1 MLAYRPDIDGLRAIA
16 VISVVLFHLEK
27 SLLPGGFVGV
37 DIFFVISGYLI
48 TKLIYK
54 ELQANGSFS
63 FRNFYLRRLRRLF
76 PALFVTLL
84 FSSLFAIKL
93 LAPADMVEFAKSLV
107 ASVFSV
113 SNIFFWDVAN
123 YFDSDSDLKPLL
135 HTWSLSIEE
144 QFYFVW
150 PMILVFLFN
159 RKKAFLIPG
168 FIVVMGLA
176 SLALNHVFFAHP
188 TKIQS
193 IFSSIES
200 FDISATAFYW
210 LPFRVFEFS
219 VGAIVVW
226 LTSLHSSERH
236 CSSWFAELIF
246 VVGLA
251 MIAWSFWQLDSTQA
265 FPSWNA
271 LLPCAGAAL
280 IIYSG
285 AGFADS
291 GVGHRLT
298 SLLSN
303 RLMVGV
309 GLISYSLYLIHW
321 PVFVFYKYWSD
332 KEFSILEMIALTT
345 LSVILA
351 ILMYRFVEQ
360 PFRRPKKT
368 NKKFVFGVLTAAALL
383 VSVSVHAASSGG
395 WLWRYP
401 SDVIAQLSYKHGDYT
416 EYFWKSFNE
425 FERPFED
432 NGKPKVL
439 IIGDSMA
446 ADISNVLV
454 AGQYAEKVD
463 ISSIV
468 IGDNCKGVFPLSDDQ
483 YQVLYQHRAGLCRAQ
498 HQKVLNQEKLLAQAD
513 TIILASY
520 WWDDYWFKY
529 VDSTV
534 SYLKSISEAQL
545 LVSGLKN
552 QINNGIWFLSKNAFA
567 RDVDKLRTPLDQQSA
582 KVNER
587 LLQAAVDYRY
597 FDLVNGFCNAQ
608 GCQRVTEDG
617 YVIVFDQSHLSE
629 KGAKHVAS
637 NIAQEAWLKALLEH
651 RKSAIR

>member
-93 LAPADMVEFAKSLV
+93 LAPADLVEFAKSLV

-144 QFYFVW
+144 QVYFVW
-150 PMILVFLFN
+150 PMILVFLLN

-200 FDISATAFYW
+200 FDSSATAFYW

-236 CSSWFAELIF
+236 CSSLFAELIF

-401 SDVIAQLSYKHGDYT
+401 SDVIAQLSYK
-416 EYFWKSFNE
+416 
-425 FERPFED
+425 P
-432 NGKPKVL
+432 
-439 IIGDSMA
+439 
-446 ADISNVLV
+446 
-454 AGQYAEKVD
+454 
-463 ISSIV
+463 
-468 IGDNCKGVFPLSDDQ
+468 
-483 YQVLYQHRAGLCRAQ
+483 
-498 HQKVLNQEKLLAQAD
+498 
-513 TIILASY
+513 
-520 WWDDYWFKY
+520 
-529 VDSTV
+529 V
-534 SYLKSISEAQL
+534 SYTHLTLPTIL
-545 LVSGLKN
+545 LV
-552 QINNGIWFLSKNAFA
+552 
-567 RDVDKLRTPLDQQSA
+567 
-582 KVNER
+582 
-587 LLQAAVDYRY
+587 
-597 FDLVNGFCNAQ
+597 
-608 GCQRVTEDG
+608 
-617 YVIVFDQSHLSE
+617 
-629 KGAKHVAS
+629 
-637 NIAQEAWLKALLEH
+637 
-651 RKSAIR
+651 

>member
-1 MLAYRPDIDGLRAIA
+1 M
-16 VISVVLFHLEK
+16 
-27 SLLPGGFVGV
+27 
-37 DIFFVISGYLI
+37 
-48 TKLIYK
+48 
-54 ELQANGSFS
+54 GSEMCI
-63 FRNFYLRRLRRLF
+63 RDR
-76 PALFVTLL
+76 
-84 FSSLFAIKL
+84 
-93 LAPADMVEFAKSLV
+93 
-107 ASVFSV
+107 
-113 SNIFFWDVAN
+113 
-123 YFDSDSDLKPLL
+123 
-135 HTWSLSIEE
+135 
-144 QFYFVW
+144 
-150 PMILVFLFN
+150 
-159 RKKAFLIPG
+159 
-168 FIVVMGLA
+168 
-176 SLALNHVFFAHP
+176 
-188 TKIQS
+188 
-193 IFSSIES
+193 
-200 FDISATAFYW
+200 
-210 LPFRVFEFS
+210 
-219 VGAIVVW
+219 
-226 LTSLHSSERH
+226 
-236 CSSWFAELIF
+236 
-246 VVGLA
+246 
-251 MIAWSFWQLDSTQA
+251 
-265 FPSWNA
+265 NA

-368 NKKFVFGVLTAAALL
+368 NKKFVFSALTAAALL

-520 WWDDYWFKY
+520 WW
-529 VDSTV
+529 
-534 SYLKSISEAQL
+534 
-545 LVSGLKN
+545 
-552 QINNGIWFLSKNAFA
+552 LS
-567 RDVDKLRTPLDQQSA
+567 L
-582 KVNER
+582 
-587 LLQAAVDYRY
+587 
-597 FDLVNGFCNAQ
+597 
-608 GCQRVTEDG
+608 
-617 YVIVFDQSHLSE
+617 IH
-629 KGAKHVAS
+629 
-637 NIAQEAWLKALLEH
+637 I
-651 RKSAIR
+651 